1 MHVPFLD
8 FHGQYQE
15 LKTDIDCALAK
26 VFDSG
31 WYVLGKELEAFEKEF
46 SEYCGVKYSIG
57 VGNGLDALGLLLQAY
72 GIGEGDEVIV
82 PAHTFIATWLS
93 VSQVGATP
101 IPVDVNEFD
110 FNISAPEI
118 SKKLSPK
125 TKAIIPV
132 HLYGQPASMEQ
143 LYAIADDHGLIIIED
158 NAQACGAK
166 YKSDRTGTLGHGA
179 AFSFYP
185 GKNLG
190 AFGDGGAITTNDAS
204 VAEKVAMLRNYGSP
218 QKYKNEVKGINSR
231 LDEMQAAMLRVKLR
245 KLDEW
250 NDRRSR
256 IAEQYSSEL
265 DSVDGLQLPTILPHR
280 SHVWHLYVVLHER
293 RDALQEH
300 LKKNQVSTL
309 IHYPEPPH
317 LSGAYSELEYKEGDF
332 PISEKISKTA
342 LSLPIGP
349 HQTEE
354 QTQHVINVIQS
365 FNG

>member
-15 LKTDIDCALAK
+15 LKTDIDKALAR

-31 WYVLGKELEAFEKEF
+31 WYILGKELEAFESELA
-46 SEYCGVKYSIG
+46 EYCGVKYSFG
-57 VGNGLDALGLLLQAY
+57 VGNGLDALRLLLEAY
-72 GIGEGDEVIV
+72 EIGKGDEVIV
-82 PAHTFIATWLS
+82 PAHTFIATWLA

-101 IPVDVNEFD
+101 VPVDVDQRD
-110 FNISAPEI
+110 FNILPSEI
-118 SKKLSPK
+118 SKKLSEK

-132 HLYGQPASMEQ
+132 HLYGQPAPMAEIRN
-143 LYAIADDHGLIIIED
+143 IAEEHGLFIIED
-158 NAQACGAK
+158 NAQACGARHEAQ
-166 YKSDRTGTLGHGA
+166 RTGALGHSA

-190 AFGDGGAITTNDAS
+190 AFGDGGAITTNDSS

-218 QKYKNEVKGINSR
+218 QKYKNEVKGMNSR
-231 LDEMQAAMLRVKLR
+231 LDEMQAAILRVKLR

-250 NDRRSR
+250 NDRRNR
-256 IAEQYSSEL
+256 IAKQYSSEL
-265 DSVDGLQLPTILPHR
+265 ENVSGLRLPSINEGS

-293 RDALQEH
+293 RDELQEH
-300 LKKNQVSTL
+300 LKNNQVSTL

-317 LSGAYSELEYKEGDF
+317 LSGAYSELGYKEGDY
-332 PISEKISKTA
+332 PVSEKVSKTA

-349 HQTEE
+349 HQTDE
-354 QTQHVINVIQS
+354 QTQYVIDAVKS
-365 FNG
+365 F